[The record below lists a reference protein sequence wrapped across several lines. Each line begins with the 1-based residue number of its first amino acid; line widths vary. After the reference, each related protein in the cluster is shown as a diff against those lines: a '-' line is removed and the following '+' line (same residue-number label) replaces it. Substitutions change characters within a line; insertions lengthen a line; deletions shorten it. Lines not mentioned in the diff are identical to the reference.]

1 MLDITNTTKK
11 LTKDILVFVTIFCVT
26 GFIIIMIF
34 KNIIN
39 VIRKYNSKVS
49 ELNNNKTLDNTNL
62 ELDDY
67 IYDNDDEI
75 INTKNL
81 NKEIIKSLKNNNE
94 NIKSELAGRTR
105 LLNQLNIN
113 SNVTSQIN
121 NKALSQ
127 KYDDSKYNQKT
138 PSFWSKLLYL

>member
-1 MLDITNTTKK
+1 
-11 LTKDILVFVTIFCVT
+11 
-26 GFIIIMIF
+26 MIF